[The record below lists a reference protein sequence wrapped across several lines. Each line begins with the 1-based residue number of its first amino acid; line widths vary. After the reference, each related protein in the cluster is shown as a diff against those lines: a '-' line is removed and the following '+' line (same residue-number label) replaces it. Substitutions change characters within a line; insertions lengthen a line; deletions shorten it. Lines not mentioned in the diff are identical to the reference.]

1 MNVLLQAVRA
11 DLQLCA
17 ELLCAYRTSRDY
29 AREETGSVLAMPFGP
44 WLRRRC
50 AAMTAREQD
59 DRPDLM
65 ALSLPPAKK
74 VCAFSSMASY
84 GSHYRVD
91 MEEAGARHVTYDS
104 GVAELKCTA
113 VDPSSSYNAVQV
125 EVARVGVL
133 KNILVM
139 NYGNLNIVLMV
150 VSWVATHTDEHPT
163 LCRDEHGFWLA
174 NMAARPRDTTHPYL
188 LPALASQVKC
198 GRFPTSFCC
207 GVMIGSPYTACT
219 LNLARIILQVFFVE
233 DKAMP
238 GWSVVLKK
246 EARGRRIGSTEEEH
260 GLGQEASR
268 DDLLVLSNSQ
278 SQGRGAV
285 DGVVRDESGM
295 GPSKRRRPNIHRD
308 I

>member
-1 MNVLLQAVRA
+1 
-11 DLQLCA
+11 
-17 ELLCAYRTSRDY
+17 
-29 AREETGSVLAMPFGP
+29 
-44 WLRRRC
+44 
-50 AAMTAREQD
+50 MTANEQD
-59 DRPDLM
+59 QRPDLM
-65 ALSLPPAKK
+65 ALSLPPHKK

-104 GVAELKCTA
+104 GVAELKCRASDTC
-113 VDPSSSYNAVQV
+113 STSNAVQV
-125 EVARVGVL
+125 ELARVGVL
-133 KNILVM
+133 KKNLVL

-150 VSWVATHTDEHPT
+150 VSWVATHTADNPT

-188 LPALASQVKC
+188 LPALASQVKR
-198 GRFPTSFCC
+198 GRFPTCFCC
-207 GVMIGSPYTACT
+207 VVMIGPPYTACT

-260 GLGQEASR
+260 GLGQEASI
-268 DDLLVLSNSQ
+268 DDLLVLLNSP
-278 SQGRGAV
+278 SQGREAT
-285 DGVVRDESGM
+285 DDVVWDESDM
-295 GPSKRRRPNIHRD
+295 RPSKRQRPNIHHD